1 MKILTFRV
9 VFMVTVLGLGCASY
23 VQAESAGKPLM
34 SGMVQEND
42 LPVQHVRD
50 ALSAY
55 SGVHKNWPAGL
66 DELAD
71 FAVKNGLPLDLKAF
85 AKTTYYRQEHNG
97 TSVAV
102 FEFQMAGKP
111 PVKGAFAM
119 SNFIVK

>member
-1 MKILTFRV
+1 MKGLTFRV
-9 VFMVTVLGLGCASY
+9 IFMATALGLGFASY

-34 SGMVQEND
+34 SGMVPENG

-55 SGVHKNWPAGL
+55 ASVHKNWPAGL

-71 FAVKNGLPLDLKAF
+71 FSLKNGLPIDLKAF
-85 AKTTYYRQEHNG
+85 AKIKYYRQDSEG

-102 FEFQMAGKP
+102 FEFEMAGKP